1 MESFGAKLKREREKK
16 GVTLED
22 ISRDTKIGARM
33 LRALEDD
40 HFEQL
45 PGGIFNKGF
54 VRAYAR
60 RVGLDEE
67 QAVADYL
74 EATGETRPPQPGPP
88 VEEPFPLEI
97 REETRRPDFN
107 RTARVPWGMVAV
119 ALIVAAV
126 VFAAWGFFSREKL
139 PSKQSATT
147 SPTHQPVS
155 QPAPPPQQQPVNP
168 PAAEQ
173 PAAPATF
180 KVSLKATDDCWISV
194 TVDGKQVLQD
204 TLVAPAQ
211 KLFQARQQLIIR
223 AGNAG
228 ALQLAFNGQPLR
240 SQGEAGE
247 VKTLIFGP
255 TGLEAVSESSAPAQN
270 PAPPQNPAP
279 HP

>member
-74 EATGETRPPQPGPP
+74 EATGENRPPQAGAP
-88 VEEPFPLEI
+88 VEEPFPIEI

-107 RTARVPWGMVAV
+107 RAASAPWGTVAI

-126 VFAAWGFFSREKL
+126 VFAAWGFYSREKL
-139 PSKQSATT
+139 PPKPATASAQ
-147 SPTHQPVS
+147 THEPVS
-155 QPAPPPQQQPVNP
+155 QQASVPQQQPAPPPAAEP
-168 PAAEQ
+168 PAASG
-173 PAAPATF
+173 TF
-180 KVSLKATDDCWISV
+180 KVSLKVTDDCWVSV
-194 TVDGKQVLQD
+194 TADGKQLLQD
-204 TLVAPAQ
+204 TLVAPVQ
-211 KLFQARQQLIIR
+211 KSFQARQQLIIR
-223 AGNAG
+223 AGNIG
-228 ALQLAFNGQPLR
+228 ALHLSFNGQTLR

-247 VKTLIFGP
+247 VRTLIFGP
-255 TGLEAVSESSAPAQN
+255 TGLEAVSDSS
-270 PAPPQNPAP
+270 APPQNPAP